1 MPFSA
6 FVNSFSI
13 QKCTKT
19 HFWQFAQKVELFF
32 VFYDRLLALCQ
43 ENNEKITPVIKKLG
57 LSAGSIAR
65 WRNGTVPDGNTICK
79 IAEYFNVSSDY
90 LLEKTDIKKSPS
102 EVDEDK
108 ILKDEIA
115 KIFSTLLPEQ
125 QEQAK
130 SYLRYLLDTQEKTS
144 QDNS

>member
-1 MPFSA
+1 M
-6 FVNSFSI
+6 
-13 QKCTKT
+13 
-19 HFWQFAQKVELFF
+19 
-32 VFYDRLLALCQ
+32 FYERLLALCQ

-102 EVDEDK
+102 KEDEDQ
-108 ILKDEIA
+108 ILIEEFTKMFFD
-115 KIFSTLLPEQ
+115 LLPEQ

-130 SYLRYLLDTQEKTS
+130 AYLRYLLDTQEKTS
-144 QDNS
+144 QDNL

>member
-1 MPFSA
+1 MHLSIVFRHKNALKCIFS
-6 FVNSFSI
+6 N
-13 QKCTKT
+13 
-19 HFWQFAQKVELFF
+19 FAQKVGLFF

-90 LLEKTDIKKSPS
+90 LLGKTDIKKSPS
-102 EVDEDK
+102 EEDEDK
-108 ILKDEIA
+108 ILKGEIA
-115 KIFSTLLPEQ
+115 KIFSNLLPEQ

-130 SYLRYLLDTQEKTS
+130 VYLRYLLDTQEKTS
-144 QDNS
+144 QDNP

>member
-1 MPFSA
+1 M
-6 FVNSFSI
+6 
-13 QKCTKT
+13 
-19 HFWQFAQKVELFF
+19 
-32 VFYDRLLALCQ
+32 FYDRLLALCQ

-102 EVDEDK
+102 EEDEDK

-115 KIFSTLLPEQ
+115 KIFSNLLPEQ

-130 SYLRYLLDTQEKTS
+130 VYLRYLLDTQAKTS

>member
-1 MPFSA
+1 M
-6 FVNSFSI
+6 
-13 QKCTKT
+13 
-19 HFWQFAQKVELFF
+19 
-32 VFYDRLLALCQ
+32 FYDRLLALCQ

-130 SYLRYLLDTQEKTS
+130 VYLRYLLDTQEKTS

>member
-1 MPFSA
+1 M
-6 FVNSFSI
+6 
-13 QKCTKT
+13 
-19 HFWQFAQKVELFF
+19 
-32 VFYDRLLALCQ
+32 FYDRLLALCQ

-115 KIFSTLLPEQ
+115 KIFSNLLPEQ

-130 SYLRYLLDTQEKTS
+130 VYLRYLLDTQEKTS

>member
-1 MPFSA
+1 M
-6 FVNSFSI
+6 
-13 QKCTKT
+13 
-19 HFWQFAQKVELFF
+19 
-32 VFYDRLLALCQ
+32 FYDRLLALCQ

-102 EVDEDK
+102 EADEDR
-108 ILKDEIA
+108 ILKGEIA
-115 KIFSTLLPEQ
+115 KIFSNLLPEQ

-130 SYLRYLLDTQEKTS
+130 VYLRYLLDTQEKTP
-144 QDNS
+144 QDNP

>member
-1 MPFSA
+1 M
-6 FVNSFSI
+6 
-13 QKCTKT
+13 
-19 HFWQFAQKVELFF
+19 
-32 VFYDRLLALCQ
+32 FYDRLLALCQ

-108 ILKDEIA
+108 ILKGDLA
-115 KIFSTLLPEQ
+115 KIFLGLLPEQ

-130 SYLRYLLDTQEKTS
+130 KYLLYLLDTQEKTS
-144 QDNS
+144 QDNP

>member
-1 MPFSA
+1 MHL
-6 FVNSFSI
+6 SI
-13 QKCTKT
+13 GFRHKNALKCIFGNFT
-19 HFWQFAQKVELFF
+19 QKVGLFF

-102 EVDEDK
+102 EEDEDK

-115 KIFSTLLPEQ
+115 KIFSNLLPKQ

-130 SYLRYLLDTQEKTS
+130 VYLRYLLDTQEKTS
-144 QDNS
+144 QDNP